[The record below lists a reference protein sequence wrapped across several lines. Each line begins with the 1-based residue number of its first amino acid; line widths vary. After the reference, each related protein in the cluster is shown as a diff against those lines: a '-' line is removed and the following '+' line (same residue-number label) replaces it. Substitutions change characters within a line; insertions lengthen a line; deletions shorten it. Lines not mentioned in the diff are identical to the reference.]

1 MSTDQTPTSTPYL
14 IADGR
19 DADGAPILL
28 VPGFWL
34 GSWCWTEVALALAA
48 RGRRAVAVDLAGHGL
63 RARRPAA
70 ATARPFDAA
79 ALANEPS
86 PVAGVTLDDAAEL
99 LSDQIRRTG
108 RGGPVTVVAH
118 SLAGPVLTRVA
129 QDTPHLIARAVYL
142 AALHARFG
150 HPSTGLHRR
159 PGERRPAGDPGHGRR
174 PRRHRGHSLGRRLP

>member
-63 RARRPAA
+63 RARR
-70 ATARPFDAA
+70 
-79 ALANEPS
+79 
-86 PVAGVTLDDAAEL
+86 
-99 LSDQIRRTG
+99 
-108 RGGPVTVVAH
+108 
-118 SLAGPVLTRVA
+118 
-129 QDTPHLIARAVYL
+129 
-142 AALHARFG
+142 
-150 HPSTGLHRR
+150 
-159 PGERRPAGDPGHGRR
+159 
-174 PRRHRGHSLGRRLP
+174 RHRTPLRRRCPGQRTLSGGGSHPR